1 MFKNNRIIKKL
12 GAGLMAGL
20 CAFSMLG
27 TNLGSAIPASAASV
41 STTKNMAFPSAD
53 EVIAQAATLL
63 GTKYLFG
70 YKGFTGVYY
79 QDSYKPLSEEYIR
92 GQGIDCS
99 GLVYYTLTHLG
110 FKTAGFS
117 WNNPVPVDTAHW
129 LSVNSDCTIT
139 YDGVTTKVD
148 VEKMGLPTP
157 ADSGATKT
165 YEYWECGDGS
175 TITPGSVVV
184 ANKTGTDHA
193 WIYMG
198 EFDSRDEVVS
208 YLKNIGVPETLI
220 TAQTVGSGNG
230 GGGKHWRIESN
241 GSQGVVINNN
251 VDGKSSSAFEC
262 SAFRITQS
270 EVTFEI
276 KKVYIEDNTV
286 EISGTSPIDGTK
298 AVYGVYTEKEC
309 TNKVG

>member
-1 MFKNNRIIKKL
+1 MIVNGHGTCVNYSYQTYLVCEGIGLECYGCWTDAEIYGHTANIVKVEGIWYVL
-12 GAGLMAGL
+12 DTQAGGFLDYNYG
-20 CAFSMLG
+20 F
-27 TNLGSAIPASAASV
+27 T
-41 STTKNMAFPSAD
+41 
-53 EVIAQAATLL
+53 EVIDKDENHVA
-63 GTKYLFG
+63 
-70 YKGFTGVYY
+70 
-79 QDSYKPLSEEYIR
+79 
-92 GQGIDCS
+92 
-99 GLVYYTLTHLG
+99 
-110 FKTAGFS
+110 
-117 WNNPVPVDTAHW
+117 
-129 LSVNSDCTIT
+129 
-139 YDGVTTKVD
+139 
-148 VEKMGLPTP
+148 
-157 ADSGATKT
+157 
-165 YEYWECGDGS
+165 DGS
-175 TITPGSVVV
+175 
-184 ANKTGTDHA
+184 KTETDHA

-262 SAFRITQS
+262 SAFRITQR

-298 AVYGVYTEKEC
+298 AVYGVILYQRTAMQMKKITFNAPLNHKAYSYEPMQIEVEK
-309 TNKVG
+309 VIPL